1 MPGRDVSGL
10 GRVGKRKRG
19 EPRLARIPSLAGR
32 ARPCRKAVSS
42 PRLLVQSALGRP
54 ARSLA
59 SELRICAYGQA
70 RKDIATAMPISI
82 CIG

>member
-42 PRLLVQSALGRP
+42 PSLLVQSALGRP

-59 SELRICAYGQA
+59 SELRIAYGQA
-70 RKDIATAMPISI
+70 RKHIATAMPISI